1 MRLSPLRVLL
11 VLLVLPAALTLVS
24 CSRRTTTSLS
34 ITETCKARLES
45 ARADIAKGKPSPA
58 RETLNSMLSECSGT
72 GFLEEAQFLL
82 AETYFLEEEWVE
94 ARGEYDSYVR
104 FYPNT
109 DFTELAAYKK
119 ALSGFH
125 IPVVLGR
132 DQRATTDALEDFGTF
147 LAVYPNSTKADSAN
161 HCIAILNERVAEYDY
176 YVANLYFRMEEYQA
190 AAISMR
196 DFLNDHPASERVPR
210 VREQLVES
218 YVKLGQIDQAERMV
232 ELFAQETV
240 TPMDEKQAKKFA
252 ERIETERA
260 KQQKRLAKE
269 QKKRAAEEKERL

>member
-1 MRLSPLRVLL
+1 MRPVPLRVSLAL
-11 VLLVLPAALTLVS
+11 FVLPAALALCS
-24 CSRRTTTSLS
+24 CSRKANVSLS
-34 ITETCKARLES
+34 ITETCRTQLES
-45 ARADIAKGKPSPA
+45 ARSDLDRGKTVPA
-58 RETLNSMLSECSGT
+58 RETINSMLSECSGT

-82 AETYFLEEEWVE
+82 AETYFLEEEWTE

-109 DFTELAAYKK
+109 PFSELAAYRK
-119 ALSGFH
+119 AVSGFH
-125 IPVVLGR
+125 IPFVLGR
-132 DQRATTDALEDFGTF
+132 DQKSTSDALEDFGDF
-147 LAVYPNSTKADSAN
+147 LAVYPNSSKADSAN
-161 HCIAILNERVAEYDY
+161 HYIALLNERVAEYSY